1 MKILSITWNQEA
13 LPPACLNNSGKTR
26 FWHMKVFYSTCLY
39 DGYWKKTFYTTV
51 LRLKDE
57 IKLFSELKAN
67 EILSY
72 ISDKISLKSLAYLAE
87 IFEKLNNF
95 NLKLQ
100 EKGANITYL
109 RDESASILFE
119 VAKLASQSNA
129 RKRCCVWK
137 IVKCCWKNWRTWWEF
152 EDIYNRPPSFPWNW
166 VSVIFPWAQGG
177 RSTCAKSFLH
187 LSGHSL
193 AKH

>member
-1 MKILSITWNQEA
+1 
-13 LPPACLNNSGKTR
+13 
-26 FWHMKVFYSTCLY
+26 
-39 DGYWKKTFYTTV
+39 

-129 RKRCCVWK
+129 RKRCCV
-137 IVKCCWKNWRTWWEF
+137 
-152 EDIYNRPPSFPWNW
+152 
-166 VSVIFPWAQGG
+166 
-177 RSTCAKSFLH
+177 
-187 LSGHSL
+187 
-193 AKH
+193 